1 MNNLREI
8 QAIKRLSPHRNIV
21 VLEEVLYDPPSGRLA
36 LVFELMEGNLYE
48 LMKGK
53 SSAYMNTM
61 WKCFHI
67 GNAAELQQSDRRQ
80 PLGEGTVKSFM
91 RQIFTS
97 LDHMHG
103 KGVFHRDIKVR
114 IESPFL
120 LVHLRCTP
128 NVSSFCDLQP
138 ENILVDKLGRH
149 LKLADF
155 GSCRGIHCKPPFTEY
170 ISTRW
175 YRPPECLL
183 TCGMYGMEM
192 DIWGAGCIQFE
203 LTALYPLFPGLDE
216 ADQIHRIHNILGT
229 PNDGVVA
236 KFRQH
241 APPNA
246 TFTFPPQ
253 RGVGLSALLPDA
265 DERFLDILSQS
276 VAYDVS
282 QRITSKHALK
292 HPYFADSISFSS
304 GAGRVAK
311 TVAKDKSRVAKNAR
325 GLAKVADSASAVVP
339 VQIKAE
345 APQQGKQRSMVS
357 LLLARVSVCADNLYI
372 IDHIRFYQISHLHVR
387 IIRRCSSKNQWQET
401 KLFIEKEQIRITII

>member
-1 MNNLREI
+1 
-8 QAIKRLSPHRNIV
+8 
-21 VLEEVLYDPPSGRLA
+21 
-36 LVFELMEGNLYE
+36 
-48 LMKGK
+48 
-53 SSAYMNTM
+53 
-61 WKCFHI
+61 
-67 GNAAELQQSDRRQ
+67 
-80 PLGEGTVKSFM
+80 
-91 RQIFTS
+91 
-97 LDHMHG
+97 
-103 KGVFHRDIKVR
+103 
-114 IESPFL
+114 
-120 LVHLRCTP
+120 
-128 NVSSFCDLQP
+128 
-138 ENILVDKLGRH
+138 
-149 LKLADF
+149 
-155 GSCRGIHCKPPFTEY
+155 
-170 ISTRW
+170 
-175 YRPPECLL
+175 
-183 TCGMYGMEM
+183 MYGMEM

-401 KLFIEKEQIRITII
+401 KLFIEKGQIRITII